1 MIEYLAPSGGSGISN
16 LKYIQTNL
24 SGADFTKLNTVP
36 LVLIP
41 AVTNKTI
48 MPIAVSIQYNNT
60 VSTALNN
67 FYGIGALSVL
77 QSASSVYASLMF
89 INTVEINGVSGTFF
103 LNNYQT
109 SPPNSFRTVAA
120 QDTPIVLFDD
130 SDQPNNIFTTFIF
143 SCLYLEI

>member
-1 MIEYLAPSGGSGISN
+1 MIEYLAPSGGGISN

-48 MPIAVSIQYNNT
+48 CPILVCIQYNT
-60 VSTALNN
+60 TQAQSA
-67 FYGIGALSVL
+67 GGAWAIGALSL
-77 QSASSVYASLMF
+77 FTTLSTISTGMMQ
-89 INTVEINGVSGTFF
+89 INTTDINGVSGTFL
-103 LNNYQT
+103 LNNYQYA
-109 SPPNSFRTVAA
+109 PPAGFRSTAA
-120 QDTPIVLFDD
+120 QDTPIVLYDD
-130 SDQPNNIFTTFIF
+130 ADTIGNNCPTFIF